1 MYMYVRSNLKYL
13 HYIVSLHTIKLH
25 YKGVDLA

>member
-1 MYMYVRSNLKYL
+1 MHVYVRSNLKLL

-25 YKGVDLA
+25 YIKVNLA